1 MQYKATDFVAE
12 GPGKFEM
19 TFTPNGGETKK
30 MEVFEFKDGGG
41 VGIGMYNTDEV
52 KKILFFKG
60 SHFFKIQPFIN

>member
-1 MQYKATDFVAE
+1 
-12 GPGKFEM
+12 M

-52 KKILFFKG
+52 KKI
-60 SHFFKIQPFIN
+60 